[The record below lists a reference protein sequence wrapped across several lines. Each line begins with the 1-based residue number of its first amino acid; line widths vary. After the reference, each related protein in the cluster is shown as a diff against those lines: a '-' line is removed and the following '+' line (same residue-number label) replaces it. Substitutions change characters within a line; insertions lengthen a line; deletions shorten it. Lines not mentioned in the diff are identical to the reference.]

1 MAGLSTDFAFDIN
14 KAMEDHSIRLS
25 YTGEFT
31 NDLINVLLGMSKGAV
46 KLGKVQKKVYN
57 IMIESLENLVRH
69 ASKSV
74 EVPYPAIFILAQDD
88 QYHYVCTGNKIHN
101 NDVPALK
108 QKLDKANKLDKKGLR
123 TWYNEVLMDGKTPSD
138 EEGAGLGI
146 IDMAMKSQHNLHY
159 EFKPINDHNSFFVL
173 KVMIASN

>member
-25 YTGEFT
+25 YTGEFNT
-31 NDLINVLLGMSKGAV
+31 DLINVLLGMSKGSV
-46 KLGKVQKKVYN
+46 KMGKVQKKVYN

-74 EVPYPAIFILAQDD
+74 EIPYPAIFILAQDE
-88 QYHYVCTGNKIHN
+88 QFHYVCTGNKIHN

-108 QKLDKANKLDKKGLR
+108 VKLEKANGLDKQGLR
-123 TWYNEVLMDGKTPSD
+123 SWYNEVLMDGKVPSD
-138 EEGAGLGI
+138 EQGAGLGI

-159 EFKPINDHNSFFVL
+159 EFIPINENNSFFVL
-173 KVMIASN
+173 KIMISSN